1 MSQQLYTWLRM
12 DETTR
17 LLAHGS
23 DKKAQVVTQS
33 ELSAL
38 LTENRIPPITVVQR
52 KMGINPDG
60 KSKAINPW
68 NDNFIAIKPAGVIGE
83 IQPAIEDSE
92 LIEED
97 NVDYINAEAMVFA
110 FPSGAPVP
118 PPGRWPVNTPR
129 AQPVLSP
136 LSPRLG
142 RLFAAKSAA

>member
-38 LTENRIPPITVVQR
+38 LTENQIPLSLWYSVRWVST
-52 KMGINPDG
+52 PDG

-97 NVDYINAEAMVFA
+97 NVDYINAGNGIRISVAHRCLHRA
-110 FPSGAPVP
+110 G
-118 PPGRWPVNTPR
+118 GR
-129 AQPVLSP
+129 
-136 LSPRLG
+136 
-142 RLFAAKSAA
+142 